1 MGRDGS
7 GKQVVSMDALSN
19 LLANPELNTDACA
32 AELRSQVL
40 MLTKLESFFAY
51 WQEES

>member
-1 MGRDGS
+1 
-7 GKQVVSMDALSN
+7 MDALSN
-19 LLANPELNTDACA
+19 LLANPELNTDARA
-32 AELRSQVL
+32 AELQSQVL

>member
-1 MGRDGS
+1 MCVLD
-7 GKQVVSMDALSN
+7 N
-19 LLANPELNTDACA
+19 LLPNPVLDADPRA
-32 AELRSQVL
+32 AELRSRVL

>member
-1 MGRDGS
+1 M
-7 GKQVVSMDALSN
+7 SMDLLSD
-19 LLANPELNTDACA
+19 LLPNPVLDTDARA

-40 MLTKLESFFAY
+40 MLTKLESLFVY